1 MKKAIFTLC
10 FLVLGIIGMASMGY
24 AQGNGNGNNGNW
36 PPAPGQSS
44 TACGVQPAIQPAAAG
59 GVIQPPPVTEG
70 WPMNK
75 VVHILQVARPYFTNT
90 NLGQMIQQYN
100 SCSCVI
106 TYLGENRFRVVI
118 GGIVAEL
125 EAEL

>member
-1 MKKAIFTLC
+1 MVFFVAAITWC
-10 FLVLGIIGMASMGY
+10 S
-24 AQGNGNGNNGNW
+24 AQNNGNGGNW

-90 NLGQMIQQYN
+90 NLGQMIQSYN
-100 SCSCVI
+100 ACSCVI

-118 GGIVAEL
+118 GGLTVEITSEL
-125 EAEL
+125 